1 MMLWMQQINTADRR
15 ARLGRRHHLGVAS
28 DAVDVVAL
36 SKAMCGLH
44 ATDPVS
50 VFLAA
55 WSRLV
60 DFEPADLE
68 QALYE
73 DRSLIRML
81 GMRRTVFVVPTETAP
96 VVHQACTAK
105 IAGSNRRRL
114 VKLITAYGISS
125 DSDRWLT
132 SLENDVVAALRELDE
147 ATAVELSERVPGL
160 RTKLSTPPG
169 ESSGADV
176 SINNQVL
183 TQLAAD
189 GRIVRGRPTAAWSS
203 TRYRWAPFEKWTTT
217 VALDGILGV
226 DAEAEL
232 ARRWLSAFGPA
243 TEVDL
248 KWWAG
253 WTLTQ
258 TRRALVNVDAVEVR
272 LDVGTGWVLPGDLDP
287 VAVTDPW
294 VAFLPALD
302 PTPMGWAERDW
313 YLGPHRNRLF
323 DRTGNIGPTIWVDG
337 RIVGGWSQ
345 RATGEIATRLLE
357 DVGSNAVAQIGE
369 AADRLEVWLGDV
381 RFKPRFP
388 TPLQKELA
396 S

>member
-1 MMLWMQQINTADRR
+1 MKSMRHINTADRR
-15 ARLGRRHHLGVAS
+15 ARLGHRHYLGVAS
-28 DAVDVVAL
+28 AALDVVAL
-36 SKAMCGLH
+36 SRSMCGLH

-50 VFLAA
+50 AFLAA
-55 WSRLV
+55 RSRLG
-60 DFEPADLE
+60 DFEADDLE
-68 QALYE
+68 QALYV

-81 GMRRTVFVVPTETAP
+81 GMRRTVFVVPTESAA

-105 IAGSNRRRL
+105 IAGANRRRL
-114 VKLITAYGISS
+114 IKMITDYGISS
-125 DSDRWLT
+125 HGDRWLT
-132 SLENDVVAALRELDE
+132 SLEDDVVAALRELDE
-147 ATAVELSERVPGL
+147 ATAVQLSERVPGL
-160 RTKLSTPPG
+160 RTKLSTLPG
-169 ESSGADV
+169 DSSGADV

-183 TQLAAD
+183 TQLAAA

-203 TRYRWAPFEKWTTT
+203 TRYRWAPIEKWTTT
-217 VALDGILGV
+217 LAIDGISGV

-243 TEVDL
+243 TEADL

-258 TRRALVNVDAVEVR
+258 TRRALASVAAVEVR
-272 LDVGTGWVLPGDLDP
+272 LDVGNGWVLPGDLDP
-287 VAVTDPW
+287 VSIPDPW
-294 VAFLPALD
+294 VALLPALD
-302 PTPMGWAERDW
+302 PTPMGWADRDW
-313 YLGPHRNRLF
+313 YLGTHRDRLF

-337 RIVGGWSQ
+337 RVVGGWSQ

-357 DVGSNAVAQIGE
+357 DVGSDAVNQIGDE
-369 AADRLEVWLGDV
+369 TARLEVWLGDV

-388 TPLQKELA
+388 TPLQKQLA